1 MNKMIGFFESYT
13 DGSSPS
19 RIPPCGLARSV
30 LEALAALAVVVTTL
44 VTTSVTVDMA
54 AVYWLCSLPCRLDI
68 GGSQPLSMLVRW
80 QWVSERFIATK
91 SSNVVKQRTKD
102 VL

>member
-1 MNKMIGFFESYT
+1 MIGFFESYT

-54 AVYWLCSLPCRLDI
+54 AVYWLCSCRT
-68 GGSQPLSMLVRW
+68 G
-80 QWVSERFIATK
+80 
-91 SSNVVKQRTKD
+91 
-102 VL
+102 